1 MVADSAEDT
10 GELVPT
16 DVDERT
22 HAELIHLY
30 RESADSI
37 RFAKSQQWK
46 TLGTSLL
53 TFGALIVIRE
63 LFSHNLW
70 FMKAMFAVTI
80 LLAGA
85 SIYTLVIY
93 QVWQNS
99 EREKIARI
107 ASRFSSLAQEIRA
120 IKSDR
125 ESNVFRYILLVF
137 LIAGVLIGCMIA
149 LVAYAPFIQAAG

>member
-1 MVADSAEDT
+1 MATDRAADT

-16 DVDERT
+16 SVDERT

-53 TFGALIVIRE
+53 TFGALLIIRE
-63 LFSHNLW
+63 AFRDNIW
-70 FMKAMFAVTI
+70 FMKAMFTVSI

-85 SIYTLVIY
+85 AIYTLVIY
-93 QVWQNS
+93 QVWQNT
-99 EREKIARI
+99 EREKIAKI
-107 ASRFSSLAQEIRA
+107 SAHFSSLSREIRA

-149 LVAYAPFIQAAG
+149 LTAYAPYIQTPA

>member
-1 MVADSAEDT
+1 MAADDPADT
-10 GELVPT
+10 SELVPT
-16 DVDERT
+16 SVDERT

-53 TFGALIVIRE
+53 AFGALVILRE
-63 LFSHNLW
+63 LFNHNLW
-70 FMKAMFAVTI
+70 FMKAMFMVTI

-85 SIYTLVIY
+85 AIYTLVIY

-99 EREKIARI
+99 EREKIAKI
-107 ASRFSSLAQEIRA
+107 ASHFSSLSREIRA

-125 ESNVFRYILLVF
+125 ESNVFRYILLIF
-137 LIAGVLIGCMIA
+137 MIAGVLIGCMIS
-149 LVAYAPFIQAAG
+149 LTAYAPFIQAT